1 MLPKLSTTETE
12 VTVKKV
18 ITCIAAGAA
27 LLLALIGV
35 VALLDE
41 PQPTA
46 SHRAAA
52 SDQVPP
58 EYRDLVD
65 AAGSICEG
73 ITPGLIAAQIAQE
86 SGWNP
91 TITSPVGAAGI
102 AQFMPATWA
111 SVGQDYNGDGTA
123 NVTDPA
129 DAIPA
134 QGHYMCDQLAQ
145 VQAAIDDGQVSGDPV
160 TLALAAYNAGFGAV
174 LNAGGIPAFSETQH
188 YVEII
193 TANAPDYETNT
204 TTTQGTASGDIT
216 DAIAWAQSIAADN
229 SYAYVWGGEGAA
241 DGGYDC
247 SGLTQEY
254 ASRLGVSLPH
264 LADAQA
270 GYGTT
275 VNSLAEA
282 QPGDLLFWGS
292 GTYHHVAIYAGDNMM
307 ISADSEAT
315 GINYEPIWG
324 TVTLIKRIA

>member
-1 MLPKLSTTETE
+1 M
-12 VTVKKV
+12 KK
-18 ITCIAAGAA
+18 IFICIAAGAA
-27 LLLALIGV
+27 LILALIGV
-35 VALLDE
+35 VALLE
-41 PQPTA
+41 ESQPA
-46 SHRAAA
+46 HHAAA
-52 SDQVPP
+52 SDQVPA
-58 EYRDLVD
+58 EYRDLVNT
-65 AAGSICEG
+65 AGSICEG

-91 TITSPVGAAGI
+91 TATSPVGASGI

-111 SVGQDYNGDGTA
+111 SVGKDYNGDGAA

-145 VQAAIDDGQVSGDPV
+145 VQAASDQGRVSGDPV
-160 TLALAAYNAGFGAV
+160 TLALAAYNAGLGAV
-174 LNAGGIPAFSETQH
+174 LEAGGVPAFSETQH
-188 YVEII
+188 YVQSI
-193 TANAPDYETNT
+193 TANAPAYENT
-204 TTTQGTASGDIT
+204 TATEQVAATGEVA
-216 DAIAWAQSIAADN
+216 DAITWAQSIAADD

-247 SGLTQEY
+247 SGLTQEF
-254 ASRLGVSLPH
+254 AARVGVSLPH

-292 GTYHHVAIYAGDNMM
+292 GTYHHVAIYTGDNMM
-307 ISADSEAT
+307 VSADTEAT

-324 TVTLIKRIA
+324 TVTLIKRIT